1 MAVTAEELNVIIGAN
16 VQGLTKAI
24 DRAERRIE
32 RFSKQSQ
39 KQMSSTAK
47 AFDNLGKAAK
57 KLGPLI
63 ATALTVQTIRSLV
76 DTGIEIEN
84 LSRVSGIA
92 AERFQELSYAARQFG
107 VQQEKFADII
117 KDVNDKFGDYIATG
131 AGPLADFFENIAPK
145 VGVTAEQFAKLSGP
159 QALQLY
165 VSSLEKAGVSQQQ
178 MTFYMEALA
187 SDATLLIDMFKNNG
201 AAANAMADEL
211 RTAGGVMD
219 EEFVKNSK
227 EAKRQLD
234 LISRVISAE
243 LSDAIVHVTPLIKD
257 TAMFI
262 GSMAQAIGKAYNMV
276 REFFGYTSHMN
287 MTQLEQA
294 GVDSLKKQKIIQDQI
309 FARRMEL
316 QKLGKDEY
324 SDAQLKRLRD
334 MLQIEKE
341 RGLEILNNIMML
353 EEREALLKEKQD
365 KTVVPKT
372 ADTGVATSRV
382 ETASQRERRE
392 AREAEIEGLLAEAD
406 ALRAT
411 QDPLFAYQQAMEK
424 IAPLLEGNTIAHA
437 LLSEQIK
444 KTYHEAVQSM
454 DPMFQ
459 ATEELGDSL
468 EQHLG
473 TAFEGFISGTMSAQD
488 VFKTFAAAVIKDI
501 IRIMSQMNEMN
512 AAAGAVG
519 GQKTSL
525 IGSIIRGLSGLAGS
539 TTIPAGSAALPG
551 QLQAPSG
558 SGIGP
563 IKPSAIG
570 GPALSGRRYLVGER
584 GPEVLT
590 MGQGASGY
598 ITPNRGLAGDQTTV
612 NMTLNITTGVAQT
625 VRAELLGLM
634 PAIQQQ
640 TVAAVAN
647 QKSRGG
653 ARGSRL

>member
-39 KQMSSTAK
+39 KQMSSTSK

-131 AGPLADFFENIAPK
+131 AGPLVDFFENIAPK

-201 AAANAMADEL
+201 AAANAMADEI

-219 EEFVKNSK
+219 EEFIKGSK

-234 LISRVISAE
+234 LISRVLTAE
-243 LSDAIVHVTPLIKD
+243 LSDALVHVTPLIKD
-257 TAMFI
+257 AAMFI
-262 GSMAQAIGKAYNMV
+262 GSMAEAIGKSYNMV
-276 REFFGYTSHMN
+276 REFFGFTSHMTLSELIDEDN
-287 MTQLEQA
+287 RSIA
-294 GVDSLKKQKIIQDQI
+294 RQKELLDEIIS
-309 FARRMEL
+309 RRNKLMQQMDYAAVAMDPEL
-316 QKLGKDEY
+316 Q
-324 SDAQLKRLRD
+324 RLERE
-334 MLQIEKE
+334 LRLEKE
-341 RGLEILNNIMML
+341 RGIMLQNRIFDLE
-353 EEREALLKEKQD
+353 K
-365 KTVVPKT
+365 
-372 ADTGVATSRV
+372 
-382 ETASQRERRE
+382 
-392 AREAEIEGLLAEAD
+392 REAELKKIQDAATKPSTQQENLLNRKDESGKTTKEAIEETKNAYEDLAESIGSS
-406 ALRAT
+406 
-411 QDPLFAYQQAMEK
+411 F
-424 IAPLLEGNTIAHA
+424 
-437 LLSEQIK
+437 
-444 KTYHEAVQSM
+444 
-454 DPMFQ
+454 
-459 ATEELGDSL
+459 DS
-468 EQHLG
+468 
-473 TAFEGFISGTMSAQD
+473 AFERMIDGTLSVKDAFKEMAISI
-488 VFKTFAAAVIKDI
+488 IKDI
-501 IRIMSQMNEMN
+501 LRIQTQQAGGGSGGLFSTLARGFSAYFSPGALSSR
-512 AAAGAVG
+512 AAA
-519 GQKTSL
+519 S
-525 IGSIIRGLSGLAGS
+525 
-539 TTIPAGSAALPG
+539 ALP
-551 QLQAPSG
+551 ASF
-558 SGIGP
+558 
-563 IKPSAIG
+563 
-570 GPALSGRRYLVGER
+570 
-584 GPEVLT
+584 
-590 MGQGASGY
+590 ASGGMSMGTRPF
-598 ITPNRGLAGDQTTV
+598 IAGEHGRELVIPTGTSRILSAPQTKEILQQSGQPVTV
-612 NMTLNITTGVAQT
+612 NQTFNISTGVAQT
-625 VRAELLGLM
+625 VRAELVGLM